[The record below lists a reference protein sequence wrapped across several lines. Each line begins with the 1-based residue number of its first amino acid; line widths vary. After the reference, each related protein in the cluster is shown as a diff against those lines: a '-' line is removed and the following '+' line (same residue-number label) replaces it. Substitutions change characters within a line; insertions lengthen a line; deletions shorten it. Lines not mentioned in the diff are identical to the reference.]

1 MRTALVVLG
10 LVLGAT
16 AMGQA
21 LSQTAGVVQFVAGDV
36 RLVQPGGGERAARKG
51 VPVNVGDTLTTA
63 SGAMAQLKMGDGAIV
78 VVVPESRVTVAE
90 FRYAGVEDG
99 TEKVRYRLEQGGFR
113 AVTGAIGR
121 THKKNYLIETPI
133 AHMGVRG
140 TDHETYYFP
149 VTGPVGGD
157 DAKPGAY
164 NKVNTGRT
172 FIRTGAGE
180 VEIDPNQVGFVASA
194 NEVPVILPAVPGFF
208 NRSIAPRNAR
218 PAVTPATE
226 PAEIADVQQ
235 DVEVEGGGNLMRLVR
250 TRGPR
255 VTPGTGMG
263 PLVGYT
269 IVAGMEKGTPF
280 GGSGNG
286 TAIDTS
292 SAMLV
297 SSGGDMTNG
306 VKWDTWAGGVTIDEK
321 TAVGNT
327 YVVSVDPLN
336 KTSALDLAT
345 LQTGGVTATYNQVPG
360 AQFVANY
367 LGTEGT
373 INKLSVDVNFGTQM
387 VTNYDLD
394 VTVLAN
400 WKANGS
406 GSISQFTGA
415 NGILLNGTCTGCTGS
430 PSGNPATGTAHGTF
444 VGSTAGNLVTTFGMS
459 SASSQAV
466 SGAAYLQK

>member
-1 MRTALVVLG
+1 
-10 LVLGAT
+10 
-16 AMGQA
+16 
-21 LSQTAGVVQFVAGDV
+21 
-36 RLVQPGGGERAARKG
+36 
-51 VPVNVGDTLTTA
+51 
-63 SGAMAQLKMGDGAIV
+63 
-78 VVVPESRVTVAE
+78 
-90 FRYAGVEDG
+90 
-99 TEKVRYRLEQGGFR
+99 
-113 AVTGAIGR
+113 
-121 THKKNYLIETPI
+121 
-133 AHMGVRG
+133 
-140 TDHETYYFP
+140 
-149 VTGPVGGD
+149 VGGD

-164 NKVNTGRT
+164 NKVNTGKT

-235 DVEVEGGGNLMRLVR
+235 GVEVEGGGNLMRLVR

-269 IVAGMEKGTPF
+269 IAADKGMGTPF

-286 TAIDTS
+286 VAIDTS
-292 SAMLV
+292 SAILV
-297 SSGGDMTNG
+297 SSGGDTANG
-306 VKWDTWAGGVTIDEK
+306 VRWDTWAGGVTIDEK

-367 LGTEGT
+367 LGTTGT

-430 PSGNPATGTAHGTF
+430 PAVNPATGTAHGTF

-459 SASSQAV
+459 SATGQAV

>member
-1 MRTALVVLG
+1 MRTALVFLG
-10 LVLGAT
+10 LALGAT
-16 AMGQA
+16 APVLVFG
-21 LSQTAGVVQFVAGDV
+21 QTAGVVQFVAGDA
-36 RLVQPGGGERAARKG
+36 RLAQPGGGERTARKG
-51 VPVNVGDTLTTA
+51 VAVNVGDTLTTA

-90 FRYAGVEDG
+90 FRYSGVEDG

-149 VTGPVGGD
+149 ATGPAGGD
-157 DAKPGAY
+157 DTKPGAY

-194 NEVPVILPAVPGFF
+194 NQVPVILPAVPGFF

-218 PAVTPATE
+218 PAVTPAPAT
-226 PAEIADVQQ
+226 AEISDVQQ
-235 DVEVEGGGNLMRLVR
+235 HVEVAGGGSLMRLVG

-269 IVAGMEKGTPF
+269 IAAGKDTPF

-286 TAIDTS
+286 VDIDTT
-292 SAMLV
+292 SATLV
-297 SSGGDMTNG
+297 SSGGDMANG
-306 VKWDTWAGGVTIDEK
+306 VRWDTWAGGVTIDRH

-336 KTSALDLAT
+336 KTTALDLVT
-345 LQTGGVTATYNQVPG
+345 LQTGGVTATYTQVPG
-360 AQFVANY
+360 AQFVANN
-367 LGTEGT
+367 LGNTGT

-387 VTNYDLD
+387 VTDYDLD
-394 VTVLAN
+394 VTVLTN

-415 NGILLNGTCTGCTGS
+415 KGILLNGTCTGCTGS
-430 PSGNPATGTAHGTF
+430 PAGNPATGTAHGTL
-444 VGSTAGNLVTTFGMS
+444 VGSSAGNLVTTFGMS
-459 SASSQAV
+459 SASGQAV

>member
-1 MRTALVVLG
+1 
-10 LVLGAT
+10 
-16 AMGQA
+16 
-21 LSQTAGVVQFVAGDV
+21 
-36 RLVQPGGGERAARKG
+36 
-51 VPVNVGDTLTTA
+51 
-63 SGAMAQLKMGDGAIV
+63 
-78 VVVPESRVTVAE
+78 
-90 FRYAGVEDG
+90 
-99 TEKVRYRLEQGGFR
+99 
-113 AVTGAIGR
+113 
-121 THKKNYLIETPI
+121 
-133 AHMGVRG
+133 
-140 TDHETYYFP
+140 
-149 VTGPVGGD
+149 
-157 DAKPGAY
+157 
-164 NKVNTGRT
+164 
-172 FIRTGAGE
+172 
-180 VEIDPNQVGFVASA
+180 
-194 NEVPVILPAVPGFF
+194 
-208 NRSIAPRNAR
+208 
-218 PAVTPATE
+218 
-226 PAEIADVQQ
+226 VQQ
-235 DVEVEGGGNLMRLVR
+235 GVEVEGGGNLMRLVR

-269 IVAGMEKGTPF
+269 IAADKGMGTPF

-286 TAIDTS
+286 VAIDTS
-292 SAMLV
+292 SAILV
-297 SSGGDMTNG
+297 SSGGDTANG
-306 VKWDTWAGGVTIDEK
+306 VRWDTWAGGVTIDEK

-367 LGTEGT
+367 LGTTGT

-430 PSGNPATGTAHGTF
+430 PAVNPATGTAHGTF

-459 SASSQAV
+459 SATGQAV